1 MEGADLVIIS
11 SAGALQFGNIAGQ
24 GGGGLGKLVKIFLRW
39 IHRSIEV
46 LFLVECDVYLL
57 TARVKIRK

>member
-24 GGGGLGKLVKIFLRW
+24 GGGRSGQTGENIFTMDPPFD
-39 IHRSIEV
+39 RSIV
-46 LFLVECDVYLL
+46 FG
-57 TARVKIRK
+57 RM